1 MDKSNIYIITGLSG
15 AGKSTT
21 LAVFEDAGF
30 YCVDN
35 LPVAL
40 LPKILKTPVENR
52 KNIKG
57 FAFVMDLREKDFVTK
72 APVIFNTLKNRG
84 ILLKII
90 FLEAA
95 FDVLIKRFSQTRRQ
109 HPLIYRSNLYKSIHE
124 EIKQLSP
131 FKLISDKIIDTTKSN
146 VHQLKTI
153 IKNSIFKKDI
163 STKLMYIYILSVGFK
178 YGIPPDADLIIDV
191 RFLAN
196 PYFVPELKD
205 LNGENRS
212 VSDYVLNDKN
222 ATVFLQKYFNLI
234 DFLIPLY
241 NKEGKS
247 YLTIAIGCTGGKHRS
262 VAISTKVLNHI
273 VQLDYLVSVTH
284 RDMKKQ

>member
-40 LPKILKTPVENR
+40 LPEFLKIPIEN
-52 KNIKG
+52 KPNIKG
-57 FAFVMDLREKDFVTK
+57 FAFVMDLREKDFTTK
-72 APVIFNTLKNRG
+72 APVIFNMLKAQG
-84 ILLKII
+84 FLLKII

-95 FDVLIKRFSQTRRQ
+95 FNVLIKRFSQTRRQ
-109 HPLIYRSNLYKSIHE
+109 HPLTFKNNLHQSIHE

-131 FKLISDKIIDTTKSN
+131 VKLISDKIIDTTKSN
-146 VHQLKTI
+146 IHQLKTI
-153 IKNSIFKKDI
+153 IIKSIIKEEI
-163 STKLMYIYILSVGFK
+163 TTNHLMYIYILSFGFK
-178 YGIPPDADLIIDV
+178 YGIPVDADLIIDV

-196 PYFVPELKD
+196 PYFVPQLKD
-205 LNGENRS
+205 LNGENKL
-212 VSDYVLNDKN
+212 VSDYVLNNKN
-222 ATVFLQKYFNLI
+222 ATIFLEKYFSLI

-241 NKEGKS
+241 NKEGKA

-273 VQLDYLVSVTH
+273 VKLDYLVSVTH
-284 RDMKKQ
+284 RDIKK